1 MAAAIR
7 CGVNSIGFVGRGFN
21 RGIRLPL
28 TKGLQPLKLPR
39 TALLSATAAPAPS
52 NRCHFFIAHL
62 IQLVMNLFDELQIRD
77 VLLRNRIV
85 VSPMCQYSSTDG
97 FANDWHL
104 VHLGSRAVGGAS
116 LIFTEACAVSPEGRI
131 SPQDLGIWKDD
142 HITFLSRITQFLL
155 GQGTVPGIQLAH
167 AGRKGSTAR
176 PWEPGGFVPES
187 QGGWKPVAPSAIPF
201 SDNYAKPAALDAAG
215 IQKVIKDFAAAAARA
230 LQAGFKV
237 IEIHSAHGYLLHEF
251 LSPLANQRSDSY
263 GSSLENRTRLLRE
276 VVTAVRRVWPAGFP
290 LFVRIS
296 ASDWVPGGWDLE
308 QSVALAESL
317 APLGVDLIDCSS
329 GGMVPNA
336 QIPVAP
342 GYQVPFAAEI
352 RERTGIMTGAVGMIT
367 SARQA
372 DTILD
377 QGKADVVILAR
388 EFLRQ
393 PYWPLAVARDLGFAV
408 SWPVQY
414 LRAAPDRTPPREPI
428 KLPTNPS
435 AQAEHDETQE

>member
-1 MAAAIR
+1 LAAAIR
-7 CGVNSIGFVGRGFN
+7 CGVDSIGFVGRGFS
-21 RGIRLPL
+21 RRITLPL

-62 IQLVMNLFDELQIRD
+62 IQSIMNLFDELQIRD

-142 HITFLSRITQFLL
+142 HISFLSRITQFLL

-263 GSSLENRTRLLRE
+263 GGSLENRTRLLRE

-296 ASDWVPGGWDLE
+296 ASDWVSGGWDLE

-317 APLGVDLIDCSS
+317 APLAVDLVDCSS

-393 PYWPLAVARDLGFAV
+393 PYWPLAVARDLGFPV